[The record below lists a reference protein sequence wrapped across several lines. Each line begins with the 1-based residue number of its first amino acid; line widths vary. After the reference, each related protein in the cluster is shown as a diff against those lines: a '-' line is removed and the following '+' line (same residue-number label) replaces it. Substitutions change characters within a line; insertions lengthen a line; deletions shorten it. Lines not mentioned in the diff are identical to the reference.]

1 MGFRRHYLLLCF
13 ALLLAATNASA
24 AMTGPDVVVDCSSP
38 AHAGAGMVGFE
49 ASLADGCGN
58 GRSPCQIHCP
68 GIASSPAGLIGYGRP
83 ADGRTSDTPELAPAA
98 PRTRLLRPPIPA

>member
-24 AMTGPDVVVDCSSP
+24 AMTGPDVAVDCP
-38 AHAGAGMVGFE
+38 GAAHAGAGMVEFE
-49 ASLADGCGN
+49 APLANGCGN
-58 GRSPCQIHCP
+58 GRSPCQMHCP
-68 GIASSPAGLIGYGRP
+68 GIASSPAGQIGYGQP
-83 ADGRTSDTPELAPAA
+83 ADRRTSDTPELAPAA